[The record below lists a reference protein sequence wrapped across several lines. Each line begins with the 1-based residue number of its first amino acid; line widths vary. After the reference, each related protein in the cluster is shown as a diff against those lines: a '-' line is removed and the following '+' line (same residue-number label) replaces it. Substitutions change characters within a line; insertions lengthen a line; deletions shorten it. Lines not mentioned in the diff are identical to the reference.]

1 MSVCSQLKFTR
12 YLAHEHA
19 SLKMLQEGFLCPE
32 EDYFETSGVG
42 GGGGGGERKRF
53 AEDLALKGEG
63 ETL

>member
-12 YLAHEHA
+12 YLAHEHT

-42 GGGGGGERKRF
+42 GGEGGKERG
-53 AEDLALKGEG
+53 LLKIWH
-63 ETL
+63 

>member
-12 YLAHEHA
+12 YLAHEHT
-19 SLKMLQEGFLCPE
+19 SLKMLQEGFLRPE

-42 GGGGGGERKRF
+42 GGGGGERKRF
-53 AEDLALKGEG
+53 AEYLALKGEG

>member
-12 YLAHEHA
+12 YLAHEHT
-19 SLKMLQEGFLCPE
+19 SLRMLQEGFLHPE

-42 GGGGGGERKRF
+42 GRGGGERKRF

>member
-12 YLAHEHA
+12 YLAHEYA
-19 SLKMLQEGFLCPE
+19 SLKMLQE
-32 EDYFETSGVG
+32 VG
-42 GGGGGGERKRF
+42 GGGRKRF

>member
-42 GGGGGGERKRF
+42 GGGRKRF